1 MPNEDY
7 NYIDLFSGIG
17 GFAYG
22 AWLAGMKFK
31 NHFASDI
38 EKYCVELYQKRFLD
52 SIQLGDIT
60 KIDYKELKQKY
71 GNKWIVSGG
80 FPCQP
85 HSNAGKRRAAN
96 DERDLW
102 PECFRMLGE
111 LRPKVALFENVPGL
125 FTSGGGRFFNG
136 ILADISS
143 IGYDCEWTVIS
154 AQDIG
159 APHLRKRVWIV
170 AYANADIYEGKMD
183 RRGDQGSTKKSK
195 VGNTCEGETSY
206 RKRIRTESCA
216 SSQDK
221 MANAG
226 LQRQTEYEIKTA
238 GIEQCGQKMANTES
252 TSWNR
257 KAQRKQSGKIRRRST
272 QSRNISNTTKLG
284 LERKKSESE
293 FFGRESRLFTE
304 CGQWTTEPALG
315 ELVDGLPD
323 GLGGFEGRLAIKSY
337 KRVDQLKALG
347 NSIVPAI
354 AELLFRQIKPLL

>member
-1 MPNEDY
+1 
-7 NYIDLFSGIG
+7 
-17 GFAYG
+17 
-22 AWLAGMKFK
+22 
-31 NHFASDI
+31 
-38 EKYCVELYQKRFLD
+38 
-52 SIQLGDIT
+52 
-60 KIDYKELKQKY
+60 
-71 GNKWIVSGG
+71 
-80 FPCQP
+80 
-85 HSNAGKRRAAN
+85 
-96 DERDLW
+96 
-102 PECFRMLGE
+102 MLGE
-111 LRPKVALFENVPGL
+111 LRPEVALFENVPGL
-125 FTSGGGRFFNG
+125 FTSDGGRFLNG

-170 AYANADIYEGKMD
+170 AYSGHGIGWNENEGGNGFNKEWKSDEETNQITGSGKGQKILAD
-183 RRGDQGSTKKSK
+183 T
-195 VGNTCEGETSY
+195 
-206 RKRIRTESCA
+206 
-216 SSQDK
+216 
-221 MANAG
+221 G

-272 QSRNISNTTKLG
+272 QSRNISNTTKPG

-337 KRVDQLKALG
+337 KRVDQLKGLG
-347 NSIVPAI
+347 NAIVPQI